1 MRRRRILVL
10 DANPPSALVTPLRLA
25 LDAEAGRDALAW
37 PRAFDCRTVTVG
49 ANLHVH
55 SRFDP
60 ELVLAAW
67 RPRARDD
74 GRRLFQLAASVIPGV
89 PILAVIEGG
98 EARDVSE
105 ALEAGVADYAIA
117 PVRAGDL
124 VPRIWRLLERRAEP
138 EAVVAPGGGGRLIGR
153 SLRFV
158 QEVRKL
164 PLIARCDSGVLV
176 QGETGTGKELFAR
189 AIHEQSR
196 RAGKMFV
203 PVNCGA
209 IPVELAE
216 SELFGHERG
225 AFTGAH
231 AAHPGVIQQAEGGTL
246 FLDEIS
252 ALPLLVQAKLLRFLQ
267 EKEYRPLGA
276 STVRAADVRVVAAGN
291 VQLEQCVRDGT
302 FRRDLFYRLNV
313 IPVLLPPLR
322 QRVDDIPLLAGFF
335 LGKFTRDLGRPAMG
349 FSPGALDKLV
359 RYEWP
364 GNVRELEHVIER
376 AVVFSHEPTL
386 RACEIAL
393 PDDIEETPEQ
403 SFRAAKA
410 RIVAQFERNYLSS
423 LLAAH
428 EGNITRAARAAGK
441 NRRALWE
448 LIRKHHIEVVPFR
461 SGPDAGH

>member
-1 MRRRRILVL
+1 
-10 DANPPSALVTPLRLA
+10 
-25 LDAEAGRDALAW
+25 
-37 PRAFDCRTVTVG
+37 
-49 ANLHVH
+49 
-55 SRFDP
+55 
-60 ELVLAAW
+60 ELVLATW

-74 GRRLFQLAASVIPGV
+74 GRRLFQLATNVLPGV
-89 PILAVIEGG
+89 PIIAVIEGA
-98 EARDVSE
+98 EPRDVSE
-105 ALEAGVADYAIA
+105 ALEAGVSDFAIA

-124 VPRIWRLLERRAEP
+124 LPRIWRLLERRGEP
-138 EAVVAPGGGGRLIGR
+138 EVTSEVTGRLMGR
-153 SLRFV
+153 SPRFV
-158 QEVRKL
+158 SEVRKI

-216 SELFGHERG
+216 SELFGYERG

-267 EKEYRPLGA
+267 EKEYRPLGSSA
-276 STVRAADVRVVAAGN
+276 VRAADVRVVAAGN

-349 FSPGALDKLV
+349 FSPGAFEKLV

-376 AVVFSHEPTL
+376 AVVFSNEPTL
-386 RACEIAL
+386 RACDIAL
-393 PDDIEETPEQ
+393 PDEAEETPEQ

-410 RIVAQFERNYLSS
+410 RVVAQFERNYLSS

-428 EGNITRAARAAGK
+428 EGNITRAAHAAGK

-461 SGPDAGH
+461 SGPDAGR

>member
-1 MRRRRILVL
+1 ML

-25 LDAEAGRDALAW
+25 LDARTGRDAAAW
-37 PRAFDCRTVTVG
+37 PHAFDCRTVALG
-49 ANLHVH
+49 GNLDTH

-74 GRRLFQLAASVIPGV
+74 GRRLFQLATNVIPGV
-89 PILAVIEGG
+89 PIIAVLEGG

-105 ALEAGVADYAIA
+105 ALEAGVSDFAIA
-117 PVRAGDL
+117 PVRTGDL
-124 VPRIWRLLERRAEP
+124 LPRIWRLLEQRTEP
-138 EAVVAPGGGGRLIGR
+138 EITSGGSGRLIGR
-153 SLRFV
+153 SPRFLN
-158 QEVRKL
+158 EVRKL

-196 RAGKMFV
+196 RAGKMFA
-203 PVNCGA
+203 PINCGA

-231 AAHPGVIQQAEGGTL
+231 AAQPGVIQQAEGGTL

-252 ALPLLVQAKLLRFLQ
+252 ALPLPVQAKLLRFLQ
-267 EKEYRPLGA
+267 EKEYRPLGSSA
-276 STVRAADVRVVAAGN
+276 VRAADVRVVAAGN
-291 VQLEQCVRDGT
+291 VQLEQCVREGT

-376 AVVFSHEPTL
+376 AVVFSNEPTL

-393 PDDIEETPEQ
+393 PGEAEETPEQ

-410 RIVAQFERNYLSS
+410 RVVAQFERNYLSS

-428 EGNITRAARAAGK
+428 EGNITRAAHAAGK

-461 SGPDAGH
+461 SGPDARR